1 MVLTNYDAI
10 VKLSLENMVEFL
22 LSMQLGTYEAFG
34 IELTPDQIIKL
45 KKGIR
50 KFLLEKQ
57 PEYLGEIS

>member
-22 LSMQLGTYEAFG
+22 LSMQLGIYEALD

>member
-10 VKLSLENMVEFL
+10 VKLSLESMVEFL
-22 LSMQLGTYEAFG
+22 LSMQLDTYAALD

-45 KKGIR
+45 KKSIR